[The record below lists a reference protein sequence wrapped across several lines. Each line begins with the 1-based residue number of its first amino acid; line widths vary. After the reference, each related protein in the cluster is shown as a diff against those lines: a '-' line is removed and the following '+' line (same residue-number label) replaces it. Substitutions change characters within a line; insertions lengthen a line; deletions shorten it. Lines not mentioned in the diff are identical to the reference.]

1 MWLRLYIYNGVD
13 AAAVVLYI
21 YNGVAAAAVRCKL
34 QGATAVSIHKGR
46 GVMMLGVMM
55 LVWCAR
61 DLLEED
67 GAEAGV
73 EAEETVGLWECVTRH
88 E

>member
-1 MWLRLYIYNGVD
+1 
-13 AAAVVLYI
+13 
-21 YNGVAAAAVRCKL
+21 
-34 QGATAVSIHKGR
+34 
-46 GVMMLGVMM
+46 MLGVMM
-55 LVWCAR
+55 IVWCAR